1 MSDDVRIIDTYP
13 QRGHSKIPGG
23 PPTGR
28 EGQYATLKG
37 WLVGRYERNARGM
50 IELVF
55 KAGFEVEQDA
65 EREQRRLMEQ
75 ASGENQETPA
85 ARRVREFLA
94 RQAGGVEAEQ
104 PGDIPKQAA
113 ERNGR
118 GVSGGKVVRLA
129 GPGSRVPDG
138 RVKGSD
144 VSKRRGRSGGSE

>member
-37 WLVGRYERNARGM
+37 WTVGRYERNERGL
-50 IELVF
+50 LVF
-55 KAGFEVEQDA
+55 VPKAAFEMEQDA

-118 GVSGGKVVRLA
+118 SVSGGKVVRLD
-129 GPGSRVPDG
+129 GPGARLPNG
-138 RVKGSD
+138 RSSSQN
-144 VSKRRGRSGGSE
+144 VSKRRGGVNGSE